1 MTHRHPGVSII
12 VAVDNNN
19 AIGRAG
25 DLLYHISADL
35 RNFRRLTT
43 GNIVVMGRR
52 TFESLPK
59 GALPDRV
66 NMVITRNKA
75 YQAKNV
81 ELCVSLEGAL
91 VAARTKFPERE
102 TFIIGG
108 GEIYRQAFPIADK
121 LYLTCVD
128 AATDGADTFFPE
140 IDPKEWQ
147 TEEAG
152 EWLTDEKS
160 GLRYRFVC
168 LSRK

>member
-81 ELCVSLEGAL
+81 ELCDSLGGAL
-91 VAARTKFPERE
+91 TIARTKFLERE

-128 AATDGADTFFPE
+128 AATDDADTFFPE

-147 TEEAG
+147 TEEVG
-152 EWLTDEKS
+152 EWLTDDKS